1 MRETVYFQAANRSKL
16 FTADA
21 MRLVYLTAD
30 DGQSEYVFI
39 FVSNNQCKYDLP
51 TCKL

>member
-1 MRETVYFQAANRSKL
+1 MRETVYFKAANRSKL

-21 MRLVYLTAD
+21 MWLVYLTAD
-30 DGQSEYVFI
+30 DGQGAYIFI
-39 FVSNNQCKYDLP
+39 FVSNTQCKNDLP